1 MEVNWSFLKGIK
13 NYYEDSKIMFFV
25 CDLSDQASYSSI
37 LLVLMELIKGFDRPI
52 ALIFNKIDKLDY
64 DLGDNVDLL
73 MEE

>member
-1 MEVNWSFLKGIK
+1 
-13 NYYEDSKIMFFV
+13 MFFV